1 MFVFVLIVSGIL
13 EGRPQ
18 VETFP
23 FATKIIETN
32 FEIIETNFE
41 IIETNFQLYYYY
53 FREVSKC
60 VLGESFFTCYLE
72 RQTYRKVECE
82 VST

>member
-18 VETFP
+18 VETIP
-23 FATKIIETN
+23 FATKIIETY
-32 FEIIETNFE
+32 FEIIETY
-41 IIETNFQLYYYY
+41 FQLYYYY

-60 VLGESFFTCYLE
+60 V
-72 RQTYRKVECE
+72 
-82 VST
+82 

>member
-13 EGRPQ
+13 GRRPQ
-18 VETFP
+18 VETIP
-23 FATKIIETN
+23 FATKIIETY
-32 FEIIETNFE
+32 FEIIETY
-41 IIETNFQLYYYY
+41 FQLYYYY

-72 RQTYRKVECE
+72 RQTYCKVECE

>member
-18 VETFP
+18 VETIP
-23 FATKIIETN
+23 FATKIIEIY
-32 FEIIETNFE
+32 FEIIETY
-41 IIETNFQLYYYY
+41 FQLYYYY

-72 RQTYRKVECE
+72 RQTYCKVECE

>member
-18 VETFP
+18 VETIP
-23 FATKIIETN
+23 FATKIIETY
-32 FEIIETNFE
+32 FEIIETY
-41 IIETNFQLYYYY
+41 FQLCYYY

-72 RQTYRKVECE
+72 RQTYCEVECE

>member
-18 VETFP
+18 VETIP
-23 FATKIIETN
+23 FATKIIETC
-32 FEIIETNFE
+32 FEIIETY
-41 IIETNFQLYYYY
+41 FQLYYYY

-72 RQTYRKVECE
+72 RQTYCKVECE

>member
-18 VETFP
+18 VETIP
-23 FATKIIETN
+23 FATKIIETY
-32 FEIIETNFE
+32 FEIIETY
-41 IIETNFQLYYYY
+41 FQLYYYY

-60 VLGESFFTCYLE
+60 VLEESFFTCYLE

>member
-18 VETFP
+18 VETIP
-23 FATKIIETN
+23 FATKIIETY
-32 FEIIETNFE
+32 
-41 IIETNFQLYYYY
+41 FQLYYYY

-72 RQTYRKVECE
+72 RQTYCKVECE

>member
-18 VETFP
+18 VETIP
-23 FATKIIETN
+23 FATKIIETY
-32 FEIIETNFE
+32 FEIIETY
-41 IIETNFQLYYYY
+41 FQLYNYY

-72 RQTYRKVECE
+72 RQTYCKVECE

>member
-18 VETFP
+18 VETIP
-23 FATKIIETN
+23 FATKIIETY
-32 FEIIETNFE
+32 FEIIETY
-41 IIETNFQLYYYY
+41 FQLCYYY

-72 RQTYRKVECE
+72 RQTYCKVECE

>member
-13 EGRPQ
+13 EGSPQ
-18 VETFP
+18 VETIP
-23 FATKIIETN
+23 FATKIIETY
-32 FEIIETNFE
+32 FEIIETY
-41 IIETNFQLYYYY
+41 FQLYYYY

>member
-18 VETFP
+18 VETIP
-23 FATKIIETN
+23 FATKIIETY
-32 FEIIETNFE
+32 FEIIETY
-41 IIETNFQLYYYY
+41 FQLYYYY

-72 RQTYRKVECE
+72 RQTYCKVECE

>member
-18 VETFP
+18 VETIP
-23 FATKIIETN
+23 FATKIIETY
-32 FEIIETNFE
+32 FEIIETY
-41 IIETNFQLYYYY
+41 FQLYYYY
-53 FREVSKC
+53 FREISKC

-72 RQTYRKVECE
+72 RQTYCKVECE

>member
-13 EGRPQ
+13 KGRPQ
-18 VETFP
+18 VETIP
-23 FATKIIETN
+23 FATKIIETY
-32 FEIIETNFE
+32 FEIIETY
-41 IIETNFQLYYYY
+41 FQLYYYY
-53 FREVSKC
+53 FREISKC

>member
-18 VETFP
+18 VETIP
-23 FATKIIETN
+23 FATKIIETY
-32 FEIIETNFE
+32 FEIIETY
-41 IIETNFQLYYYY
+41 FQLYYYY

-60 VLGESFFTCYLE
+60 VLGKSFFTCYLE
-72 RQTYRKVECE
+72 RQTYCKVECE

>member
-23 FATKIIETN
+23 FATK
-32 FEIIETNFE
+32 IIETNFE